1 MLNEQQKK
9 VVDFFK
15 GQCVVTATAGSGKT
29 MTVTERVA
37 SLIEKGV
44 NPSRILCLTFTNK
57 AGMEMNTRI
66 CEKLGVDSPN
76 FYIGTFH
83 SLCVKILKKYCDRIG
98 YEKGFSIFDDDDQAA
113 LMKHI
118 FKEMGYT
125 KAEEKKFNIRSIL
138 YKVNMS
144 REMAETEE
152 QMADRFEDAV
162 DLKLAQKYLLGL
174 KEQNA
179 FDFSGLLFETISL
192 LENNADIRE
201 KLQDMFEFIQV
212 DEMQDTNYAQFK
224 LINLF
229 AGKHKNIVL
238 TGDTSQCVISG
249 TKILTDIGE
258 IEIDKL
264 TEGNLVL
271 AGRGSGKLLSSK
283 ILHYYKRDVTDY
295 PVVTI
300 TTCGGREITTTREHI
315 HFADFINKDSGPDCF
330 YVYLMYKKGYGYRM
344 GVTRKYAHGKNKIV
358 KFGFKGRT
366 SQESANKIWIIRLC
380 DNEKD
385 ARYWEQY
392 YSVSYG
398 IPTWVFRDRNMGG
411 SSYTQEQ
418 IDKLFAN
425 VDTNAGAEKLLKK
438 EWLFFDYPHHIPKCC
453 NNDRYNF
460 SVIMCADSRGGSPGH
475 FFSISGS
482 ETDDGDLLKKEG
494 LNIRQAKKCIQGS
507 WRVEGTSTSLSKIK
521 DIFQKI
527 PKTIDVSIIEKAR
540 LFSTALKYTPASH
553 VLPGMSIYVSDGKNV
568 FFDKVLS
575 VKRWNYS
582 GSVYD
587 IDVDKCHNYIA
598 NGIAVHNSIYRFR
611 GARIENVSDFMSMYP
626 DCIEIHLG
634 QNYRS
639 TPQIIRVSEKLIKHN
654 KSFMGGDFT
663 TENAD
668 GEEPTCD
675 KHYSSREEAE
685 SVASKIKYYIEEEGW
700 EPSEIVVLYR
710 LNRLSLEIQ
719 SSLGRNGIPFAV
731 IGGPGFF
738 DRREIKDCVAMLKWL
753 SNPKD
758 KMAFHRVIDM
768 FGGIGETTYN
778 GLVNIASK
786 EGLSLMQAC
795 EKIDTFSNRKSII
808 EAAKSIKE
816 TFTLDTTGMHAG
828 QALSSL
834 ISRVKY
840 EDKLRSISKNDGEFQ
855 DRQGNVSELINN
867 ATLFGQKNS
876 SIDAYLQNMA
886 LISSADK
893 NSGDVVTLQTLHSAK
908 GLEYGI
914 VFVIGA
920 EEGIMPHSL
929 ALSDAKSED
938 DAKDLLEEERRTMY
952 VGLSRA
958 KKHLHVSYSS
968 VRSQNNWGKVSFVD
982 AYPSR
987 FLYEAG
993 LVKKWQI

>member
-37 SLIEKGV
+37 SLIEKGI

-66 CEKLGVDSPN
+66 CEKLGVDTPN

-83 SLCVKILKKYCDRIG
+83 SLCVKILKRYCDRIG
-98 YEKGFSIFDDDDQAA
+98 YEKGFSIFDDDDQSA

-152 QMADRFEDAV
+152 QMADRFEDEV

-179 FDFSGLLFETISL
+179 FDFSGLLFETIKL
-192 LENNADIRE
+192 LEDNTDVRE

-238 TGDTSQCVISG
+238 TGDTSQ
-249 TKILTDIGE
+249 
-258 IEIDKL
+258 
-264 TEGNLVL
+264 
-271 AGRGSGKLLSSK
+271 
-283 ILHYYKRDVTDY
+283 
-295 PVVTI
+295 
-300 TTCGGREITTTREHI
+300 
-315 HFADFINKDSGPDCF
+315 
-330 YVYLMYKKGYGYRM
+330 
-344 GVTRKYAHGKNKIV
+344 
-358 KFGFKGRT
+358 
-366 SQESANKIWIIRLC
+366 
-380 DNEKD
+380 
-385 ARYWEQY
+385 
-392 YSVSYG
+392 
-398 IPTWVFRDRNMGG
+398 
-411 SSYTQEQ
+411 
-418 IDKLFAN
+418 
-425 VDTNAGAEKLLKK
+425 
-438 EWLFFDYPHHIPKCC
+438 
-453 NNDRYNF
+453 
-460 SVIMCADSRGGSPGH
+460 
-475 FFSISGS
+475 
-482 ETDDGDLLKKEG
+482 
-494 LNIRQAKKCIQGS
+494 
-507 WRVEGTSTSLSKIK
+507 
-521 DIFQKI
+521 
-527 PKTIDVSIIEKAR
+527 
-540 LFSTALKYTPASH
+540 
-553 VLPGMSIYVSDGKNV
+553 
-568 FFDKVLS
+568 
-575 VKRWNYS
+575 
-582 GSVYD
+582 
-587 IDVDKCHNYIA
+587 
-598 NGIAVHNSIYRFR
+598 SIYRFR

-893 NSGDVVTLQTLHSAK
+893 NSGDVVTLQTIHSVK
-908 GLEYGI
+908 GLEYSI
-914 VFVIGA
+914 VFIIGA
-920 EEGIMPHSL
+920 EKGILPHSM
-929 ALSDAKSED
+929 AINEGEAND
-938 DAKDLLEEERRTMY
+938 DVQGAIEEERRIFF
-952 VGLSRA
+952 VSLSRA
-958 KKHLHVSYSS
+958 KKHLHVSYCASRMMNSFGKLSYMNTGPSS
-968 VRSQNNWGKVSFVD
+968 
-982 AYPSR
+982 

-993 LVKKWQI
+993 LVKKWEI